1 MTTLQ
6 QIPNWNMKADYVE
19 TCNCDYGCSCNF
31 NGFPTDSSCRALVLY
46 HIWDGTFGKEVK
58 LDGLDVITAL

>member
-6 QIPNWNMKADYVE
+6 QIHNWNMKADHVE
-19 TCNCDYGCSCNF
+19 TCNCDYGCPCNF
-31 NGFPTDSSCRALVLY
+31 NGFPTDGFCRALVLY
-46 HIWDGTFGKEVK
+46 HIRDGTFGKIK

>member
-19 TCNCDYGCSCNF
+19 TCNCDYRCPCNF
-31 NGFPTDSSCRALVLY
+31 NGFSTDGFCRALVLY
-46 HIWDGTFGKEVK
+46 HIRDGTFGKIK
-58 LDGLDVITAL
+58 LDGLDVITVL